1 MKNIIFK
8 NEVSVMKENSLVRI
22 VETKLENF
30 KNVNYGDIKFVNYS
44 NAEYRAEL
52 KESDINGIYG
62 QNGSGKTAIIEAF
75 DILQHIMSGN
85 TISYDEYEGMFN
97 DDKRMKISTV
107 FYIESGEKKYKA
119 QYELLLM
126 KNKDEKMIQVD
137 SENIIY
143 WQRGRLWKKERN
155 VSFRNP
161 YYNTQ
166 SILDNVPTHIESKDA
181 SAISKIHFFDSVQT
195 LAVFCAQKNVSLYFN
210 DVINKS
216 LQEKDQNEDELAF
229 SDVIKALFDFA
240 RMRFQVVKVNQL
252 GVNYSNTF
260 IPVNV
265 HTESENEITQGC
277 IPLFING
284 RGEFPEEIYNKLEKI
299 VAAINIA
306 LKSIIPNLSIEL
318 VKTNEETNKDGINV
332 VQVEVYSNRDG
343 KRFLTKYESEG
354 IKRII
359 SLLNYLIS
367 LYNNPGVC
375 LVVDE
380 LDAGIFEYLLG
391 ELIGVLAEEAKGQ
404 LIFTSHNL
412 RIMEKLDKKNIIC
425 STINPENRYISLKGI
440 EKTHNRRD
448 FYIRTIVLGGQKEKL
463 YDDTD
468 LQDMGYAFRKAGN
481 MEENNVKIPFSEEF
495 MKLLKNS

>member
-1 MKNIIFK
+1 
-8 NEVSVMKENSLVRI
+8 MKEKDLVRI
-22 VETKLENF
+22 VETELENF
-30 KNVNYGDIKFVNYS
+30 KNVNYGNIRFVNYS

-97 DDKRMKISTV
+97 NDKFIKVSTV
-107 FYIESGEKKYKA
+107 FYIEYGKKKYKA
-119 QYELLLM
+119 RYELLL
-126 KNKDEKMIQVD
+126 KRYIEEKKIQIY

-143 WQRGRLWKKERN
+143 WQRGGTWIKERN
-155 VSFRNP
+155 VLFCNP
-161 YYNTQ
+161 YYDTQ
-166 SILDNVPTHIESKDA
+166 SILENVSTRIISEHESV
-181 SAISKIHFFDSVQT
+181 ISKIRFFNSVQN
-195 LAVFCAQKNVSLYFN
+195 LAVFCAQKNVSLFFN

-216 LQEKDQNEDELAF
+216 LQVENQNNEEIAF

-252 GVNYSNTF
+252 GVNYSNSF
-260 IPVNV
+260 IPVNI
-265 HTESENEITQGC
+265 HTESENEIMQGC

-284 RGEFPEEIYNKLEKI
+284 RGDFPEEIFNKLENI

-306 LKSIIPNLSIEL
+306 LKAIIPNLFIEL
-318 VKTNEETNKDGINV
+318 VKTNEEKNKEGINV
-332 VQVEVYSNRDG
+332 IQVEVYSNREG
-343 KRFLTKYESEG
+343 KRFLIKYESEG

-367 LYNNPGVC
+367 LYNNPSVC

-425 STINPENRYISLKGI
+425 STVNPENRYISLKGI

-448 FYIRTIVLGGQKEKL
+448 FYIRTIVLGGQKEKTL
-463 YDDTD
+463 
-468 LQDMGYAFRKAGN
+468 
-481 MEENNVKIPFSEEF
+481 
-495 MKLLKNS
+495 

>member
-1 MKNIIFK
+1 
-8 NEVSVMKENSLVRI
+8 MKEKNLVRI
-22 VETKLENF
+22 VKTELENF
-30 KNVNYGDIKFVNYS
+30 KNVDYGEIKFVNYS
-44 NAEYRAEL
+44 DAEYRAEL
-52 KESDINGIYG
+52 RESDINGIYG
-62 QNGSGKTAIIEAF
+62 QNGSGKTAVIEAF

-97 DDKRMKISTV
+97 DDKMMKVSTE
-107 FYIESGEKKYKA
+107 FYIEYEDNKYKA
-119 QYELLLM
+119 IYELLLNRC
-126 KNKDEKMIQVD
+126 KEENKIQIY
-137 SENIIY
+137 SENLEY
-143 WQRGRLWKKERN
+143 WQRGSSWKKERN
-155 VSFRNP
+155 VSFSNP

-166 SILDNVPTHIESKDA
+166 SIMENEPAHIISKDERTL
-181 SAISKIHFFDSVQT
+181 SKIHFFNSLQN
-195 LAVFCAQKNVSLYFN
+195 LAVFCAQKNVSLFFN
-210 DVINKS
+210 SVLNKS
-216 LQEKDQNEDELAF
+216 LQIKNQNEEETAF
-229 SDVIKALFDFA
+229 SNVVKALFYFA
-240 RMRFQVVKVNQL
+240 RMRFLVVKVNQL
-252 GVNYSNTF
+252 GVNYSNAF
-260 IPVNV
+260 IPINV

-284 RGEFPEEIYNKLEKI
+284 RGVFPKEIYSKLENV

-318 VKTNEETNKDGINV
+318 VKTNEEKNKEGKTV
-332 VQVEVYSNRDG
+332 VQVEVYSNREG

-367 LYNNPGVC
+367 LYNNQEVC

-425 STINPENRYISLKGI
+425 STVNPENRYISLKGI

-468 LQDMGYAFRKAGN
+468 LQDMDYAFRKAGN
-481 MEENNVKIPFSEEF
+481 TEENDIQIPFSEEF
-495 MKLLKNS
+495 MELLRNS

>member
-1 MKNIIFK
+1 
-8 NEVSVMKENSLVRI
+8 
-22 VETKLENF
+22 
-30 KNVNYGDIKFVNYS
+30 
-44 NAEYRAEL
+44 
-52 KESDINGIYG
+52 
-62 QNGSGKTAIIEAF
+62 
-75 DILQHIMSGN
+75 MSGN

-97 DDKRMKISTV
+97 DDKLMKVSTI
-107 FYIESGEKKYKA
+107 FYIECGEKKYKA
-119 QYELLLM
+119 RYELLL
-126 KNKDEKMIQVD
+126 KRYIEEKKIQIY

-143 WQRGRLWKKERN
+143 WQRGGSWKKERS
-155 VSFRNP
+155 VLFCNP
-161 YYNTQ
+161 YYDTQ
-166 SILDNVPTHIESKDA
+166 SILENVSTHIISEDK
-181 SAISKIHFFDSVQT
+181 SAISKIRFFASVQN
-195 LAVFCAQKNVSLYFN
+195 LAVFCAQKNVSLFFN
-210 DVINKS
+210 DIINKS
-216 LQEKDQNEDELAF
+216 LQVENQNDEEIAF
-229 SDVIKALFDFA
+229 SDVVKALFDFA

-252 GVNYSNTF
+252 GVNYSNAF

-265 HTESENEITQGC
+265 YSESENEVMQGC

-284 RGEFPEEIYNKLEKI
+284 RGDFPEEIFNKLENI

-306 LKSIIPNLSIEL
+306 LRAIIPNLSIEL
-318 VKTNEETNKDGINV
+318 VKTNEEKNKEGINV
-332 VQVEVYSNRDG
+332 VQVEVYSNREG

-367 LYNNPGVC
+367 LYNNPSIC

-481 MEENNVKIPFSEEF
+481 TEESDVKIQFSAEF
-495 MKLLKNS
+495 MEILKKS

>member
-1 MKNIIFK
+1 M
-8 NEVSVMKENSLVRI
+8 NEKSLVRI
-22 VETKLENF
+22 VETELENF
-30 KNVNYGDIKFVNYS
+30 KNVNYRDIKFVNYS

-75 DILQHIMSGN
+75 DILQRIMSGN
-85 TISYDEYEGMFN
+85 SISYDEYEGMFN
-97 DDKRMKISTV
+97 ENKMMKISTV
-107 FYIESGEKKYKA
+107 FYIESAEKKYKA
-119 QYELLLM
+119 RYELLL
-126 KNKDEKMIQVD
+126 KRYKEEKKIQIF

-143 WQRGRLWKKERN
+143 WQRGSSWKKER
-155 VSFRNP
+155 
-161 YYNTQ
+161 
-166 SILDNVPTHIESKDA
+166 
-181 SAISKIHFFDSVQT
+181 
-195 LAVFCAQKNVSLYFN
+195 NVSLYFN

-216 LQEKDQNEDELAF
+216 LQSENQNEEEMAF
-229 SDVIKALFDFA
+229 SDVVKTLFDFA

-252 GVNYSNTF
+252 VVNYSNAF

-265 HTESENEITQGC
+265 HTESENEVMQGC

-284 RGEFPEEIYNKLEKI
+284 RGDFPEEIFNKLEKI
-299 VAAINIA
+299 VAATNIA
-306 LKSIIPNLSIEL
+306 LKAIIPNLSIEL
-318 VKTNEETNKDGINV
+318 VKTNEEKNKDGINI

-412 RIMEKLDKKNIIC
+412 RVMEKLDKKNIVC
-425 STINPENRYISLKGI
+425 STINPDNRYISLKGI

-481 MEENNVKIPFSEEF
+481 TEDTNVHIPFSAEF
-495 MKLLKNS
+495 MELLKNS

>member
-1 MKNIIFK
+1 MKK
-8 NEVSVMKENSLVRI
+8 NSLVRI
-22 VETKLENF
+22 VETEIENF
-30 KNVNYGDIKFVNYS
+30 KNVNFGDIKFVNYS
-44 NAEYRAEL
+44 NVEYRAEL
-52 KESDINGIYG
+52 KGSDINGIYG
-62 QNGSGKTAIIEAF
+62 QNGSGKTAVIEAL
-75 DILQHIMSGN
+75 DILQHLISGRSV
-85 TISYDEYEGMFN
+85 TYSEYEAMFN
-97 DDKRMKISTV
+97 NSKMMKLSTL
-107 FYIESGEKKYKA
+107 FYIKCEEKQYKARYEVLLKRDKEEKK
-119 QYELLLM
+119 
-126 KNKDEKMIQVD
+126 IQIF

-143 WQRGRLWKKERN
+143 WQRGSSWKGERN
-155 VSFRNP
+155 ISFCNP
-161 YYNTQ
+161 YYDTESLMGNAT
-166 SILDNVPTHIESKDA
+166 THIVSKNESA
-181 SAISKIHFFDSVQT
+181 LSRVRFFNSVQN
-195 LAVFCAQKNVSLYFN
+195 LAVFCAQKNVSLFFN
-210 DVINKS
+210 DIINKS
-216 LQEKDQNEDELAF
+216 LQAERLNDEEMVF
-229 SDVIKALFDFA
+229 SDVVTALFDFA

-252 GVNYSNTF
+252 GVNYSNSF

-265 HTESENEITQGC
+265 HTESENEIMQGC

-284 RGEFPEEIYNKLEKI
+284 RGDFPEEIFNKLEKI
-299 VAAINIA
+299 VDAINIA
-306 LKSIIPNLSIEL
+306 LKAIIPNLSIEL
-318 VKTNEETNKDGINV
+318 VKTNEEKNKEGINI

-412 RIMEKLDKKNIIC
+412 RVMEKLDKKNIFC
-425 STINPENRYISLKGI
+425 STVNPDNRYISLRGI

-468 LQDMGYAFRKAGN
+468 LQDMGYAFRKAGDT
-481 MEENNVKIPFSEEF
+481 EETNVQIPFSAEF
-495 MKLLKNS
+495 MELLRNS

>member
-1 MKNIIFK
+1 
-8 NEVSVMKENSLVRI
+8 MKEKDLVRI

-30 KNVNYGDIKFVNYS
+30 KNVNYGEIKFVNYS

-52 KESDINGIYG
+52 KGGDINGIYG

-85 TISYDEYEGMFN
+85 SISYDEYEGMFN
-97 DDKRMKISTV
+97 GVKFMKISTV
-107 FYIESGEKKYKA
+107 FYIKLKEKKYKA
-119 QYELLLM
+119 QYDLKLKHNVKEKKIQIFSEELT
-126 KNKDEKMIQVD
+126 
-137 SENIIY
+137 Y
-143 WQRGRLWKKERN
+143 WQRGSSWKTERN
-155 VSFRNP
+155 VNFVNP
-161 YYNTQ
+161 YYDTQ
-166 SILDNVPTHIESKDA
+166 SILENVSTNVVSKNE
-181 SAISKIHFFDSVQT
+181 SAISQIRFFKSVQN
-195 LAVFCAQKNVSLYFN
+195 LAVFCAQKNISLFFN
-210 DVINKS
+210 DILNKS
-216 LQEKDQNEDELAF
+216 LQVNDLNDEEIAL
-229 SDVIKALFDFA
+229 SDVVKSLFDFA

-265 HTESENEITQGC
+265 HTESENEVMQGC

-284 RGEFPEEIYNKLEKI
+284 YGDFPEEIFNKLEKI
-299 VAAINIA
+299 VEAINIA
-306 LKSIIPNLSIEL
+306 LKAIIPNLSIEL
-318 VKTNEETNKDGINV
+318 VKTNEEKNKEGINII
-332 VQVEVYSNRDG
+332 QVEVYSNRDG

-367 LYNNPGVC
+367 LYNNPSVC
-375 LVVDE
+375 LIVDE

-391 ELIGVLAEEAKGQ
+391 ELIGVLSEEAKGQ

-412 RIMEKLDKKNIIC
+412 RIMEKLDKRNIIC
-425 STINPENRYISLKGI
+425 STINPNNRYISLKGI

-448 FYIRTIVLGGQKEKL
+448 FYIRTIVLGGQKEKI

-468 LQDMGYAFRKAGN
+468 LQDMGYAFRKAGETEKN
-481 MEENNVKIPFSEEF
+481 SVKIQFSDEF
-495 MKLLKNS
+495 MKLLKNN

>member
-1 MKNIIFK
+1 
-8 NEVSVMKENSLVRI
+8 MKEKNLVRI

-52 KESDINGIYG
+52 KGADINGIYG

-85 TISYDEYEGMFN
+85 SISYDEYEGMFN
-97 DDKRMKISTV
+97 DDKHMKISTV
-107 FYIESGEKKYKA
+107 FYIELPERKYKA
-119 QYELLLM
+119 QYILNLKRSVEDKKIQIYSEEL
-126 KNKDEKMIQVD
+126 
-137 SENIIY
+137 IY
-143 WQRGRLWKKERN
+143 WQRGHSWKTERN
-155 VSFRNP
+155 VSFSNP

-166 SILDNVPTHIESKDA
+166 SILENTSAAVDSKNGSTIA
-181 SAISKIHFFDSVQT
+181 QIRFFRAIQN
-195 LAVFCAQKNVSLYFN
+195 LAVFCAQKNISLFFN
-210 DVINKS
+210 DVLNKS
-216 LQEKDQNEDELAF
+216 LQSKDLNDEETAL
-229 SDVIKALFDFA
+229 SDVAKSLFDFA

-252 GVNYSNTF
+252 GENYSNTF

-265 HTESENEITQGC
+265 HSESENEVMQGC
-277 IPLFING
+277 IPLFIKG
-284 RGEFPEEIYNKLEKI
+284 HGKFPEEIFNKLERI
-299 VAAINIA
+299 VDAINIA
-306 LKSIIPNLSIEL
+306 LKAIIPNLVIEL
-318 VKTNEETNKDGINV
+318 VKINEEKNKDGINI

-367 LYNNPGVC
+367 LYNNPSVC

-425 STINPENRYISLKGI
+425 STINPNNRYISLKGI

-448 FYIRTIVLGGQKEKL
+448 FYIRTIVLGGQKEKI

-468 LQDMGYAFRKAGN
+468 LQDMGYAFRKAG
-481 MEENNVKIPFSEEF
+481 ETEKNNVEIQFSKEF
-495 MKLLKNS
+495 MELLKNT

>member
-1 MKNIIFK
+1 M
-8 NEVSVMKENSLVRI
+8 
-22 VETKLENF
+22 
-30 KNVNYGDIKFVNYS
+30 
-44 NAEYRAEL
+44 
-52 KESDINGIYG
+52 
-62 QNGSGKTAIIEAF
+62 
-75 DILQHIMSGN
+75 
-85 TISYDEYEGMFN
+85 
-97 DDKRMKISTV
+97 
-107 FYIESGEKKYKA
+107 
-119 QYELLLM
+119 
-126 KNKDEKMIQVD
+126 
-137 SENIIY
+137 
-143 WQRGRLWKKERN
+143 
-155 VSFRNP
+155 
-161 YYNTQ
+161 
-166 SILDNVPTHIESKDA
+166 
-181 SAISKIHFFDSVQT
+181 
-195 LAVFCAQKNVSLYFN
+195 YFN

-216 LQEKDQNEDELAF
+216 LQAENQNEEEIAF
-229 SDVIKALFDFA
+229 SDVVKALFDFA

-252 GVNYSNTF
+252 SVNYSNAF

-265 HTESENEITQGC
+265 HTESENEVMQGC

-284 RGEFPEEIYNKLEKI
+284 RGDFPEEIFNKLEKI

-306 LKSIIPNLSIEL
+306 LKAIIPNLSIEL
-318 VKTNEETNKDGINV
+318 VKTNEEKNKDGINI
-332 VQVEVYSNRDG
+332 VQVEVYSNRNG

-412 RIMEKLDKKNIIC
+412 RVMEKLDKKNIVC
-425 STINPENRYISLKGI
+425 STINPDNRYISLKGI

-481 MEENNVKIPFSEEF
+481 MEETNVQIPFSAEF
-495 MKLLKNS
+495 MELLKNS